1 MNDSIS
7 TLFTKKPKRYALM
20 IDLETLSTRPTAF
33 VTQIGWV
40 LYDFDKRET
49 LIHGTYGVHADG
61 QEHAHICPSTLK
73 WWSEQSKQAQDAVFG
88 DTYPTIHP
96 THLFDHLQGII
107 QLYDPLVWAAPA
119 MFDLPILTNL
129 FHVKP
134 WSYSNERCFRTV
146 RAILDPDYRLAPS
159 FEGTPHN
166 AADDAANQ
174 IAYLVA
180 LQELV
185 GPGVPLNI

>member
-1 MNDSIS
+1 
-7 TLFTKKPKRYALM
+7 
-20 IDLETLSTRPTAF
+20 
-33 VTQIGWV
+33 
-40 LYDFDKRET
+40 
-49 LIHGTYGVHADG
+49 
-61 QEHAHICPSTLK
+61 
-73 WWSEQSKQAQDAVFG
+73 
-88 DTYPTIHP
+88 
-96 THLFDHLQGII
+96 
-107 QLYDPLVWAAPA
+107 

-146 RAILDPDYRLAPS
+146 RAILDPDYRLAPP

-166 AADDAANQ
+166 AANDAANQ
-174 IAYLVA
+174 IAYLVT